1 MEGVAYALR
10 DSLTIIQDMGVPVK
24 RIIASGG
31 GAKSPLWRQMQADI
45 FGQPASIINAEQGPA
60 YGAGL
65 LAAVGAGAF
74 KSVEEACAA
83 TIKVVDETPP
93 NKVAKKA
100 YDARFPV
107 YQDLYRALK
116 NDFKQ
121 IAQLG

>member
-1 MEGVAYALR
+1 
-10 DSLTIIQDMGVPVK
+10 
-24 RIIASGG
+24 
-31 GAKSPLWRQMQADI
+31 
-45 FGQPASIINAEQGPA
+45 
-60 YGAGL
+60 

-93 NKVAKKA
+93 NKSAKKA

-121 IAQLG
+121 IARLG